1 MSNVK
6 LATSHEPLVLFSCKD
21 PFAVK
26 QLLDNQSIPYER
38 VVGRYAGKMEY
49 SFVVFPEA
57 VLTVARHGH
66 LDDQESVLYL
76 EAPHSHGADADYRQA
91 WFAYLSLAPEM
102 YAGVW
107 RRTVKPAP
115 NEGYTYS
122 DGVYYVIRENVSRQ
136 KAKRW
141 ISTLMDEMFKRIQGR
156 KLKPV

>member
-1 MSNVK
+1 MSAVK
-6 LATSHEPLVLFSCKD
+6 LATTHEPLVVFSCND

-26 QLLDNQSIPYER
+26 QLLDNQSLPYER

-49 SFVVFPEA
+49 SFVVFPET
-57 VLTVARHGH
+57 VKTVARHGH

-76 EAPHSHGADADYRQA
+76 EASEADGKRHA

-107 RRTVKPAP
+107 QTAVYPAP
-115 NEGYTYS
+115 NEGYTYV
-122 DGVYYVIRENVSRQ
+122 DKTYYVIRENVSRQ
-136 KAKRW
+136 KALRW